1 MPDAAD
7 LIAHARETRVVV
19 IGATGAV
26 AALEFAKVGMA
37 VTVLDDAASGAVPP
51 ETVDLGGVT
60 VDVVADGFAAD
71 VPAFTALVSE
81 LGLTER
87 LEALRPL
94 RTWIADLSPG
104 ATAAPLPVE
113 AVLGIPANPW
123 DPAVRRVIGWAGTWR
138 AYLDRVRPPLTI
150 GRERN
155 LAALVRSRM
164 GDRVC
169 DRLVAPVTR
178 GRWGLEPS
186 EVDVEVAARGLN
198 SALTRAGSLA
208 GAVAELA
215 GEAPTGAV
223 AFDDPGAW
231 TAALR
236 SRLEDLGGQFRVG
249 ARVQAITREGDA
261 WRIELDQPAGDGRAD
276 GSAASESSTVA
287 ADIVVIAADEG
298 RSRRLL
304 ADVVDLPAVAVT
316 PAVDV
321 VLLRVR
327 ASGVSGAERASE
339 VVAGSAGS
347 AGRAGGAM
355 RRVVDLTA
363 THPSLADALGE
374 RERVLH
380 VTLEAA
386 ETDDAAIIVAARQA
400 ASVALAVP
408 LTASDVVAA
417 HRVRVAGSVA
427 PMRLGAAEEI
437 AAPRTV
443 VESVP
448 GLGLTGSWLCGGER
462 AQAVADQ
469 VAEALRLRRFVLWGE
484 DAEGPS

>member
-26 AALEFAKVGMA
+26 AALEFAKVGIT
-37 VTVLDDAASGAVPP
+37 VTVFDDAATSAVPP
-51 ETVDLGGVT
+51 DTVDLGGVT

-104 ATAAPLPVE
+104 ATAAPLPEE

-178 GRWGLEPS
+178 GRWGLEPF

-249 ARVQAITREGDA
+249 ARVQAITREGGA
-261 WRIELDQPAGDGRAD
+261 WRIELDEPAGDGRAD

-327 ASGVSGAERASE
+327 ASGVSGAERVSE
-339 VVAGSAGS
+339 VVAGSAGP
-347 AGRAGGAM
+347 AGLAGAG

-386 ETDDAAIIVAARQA
+386 ETDDAAIIAASRQA

-417 HRVRVAGSVA
+417 HRVRLAGSVP

-437 AAPRTV
+437 AALRTV